1 MVIEGGGITL
11 TCGDCLE
18 LMRDIPSGSV
28 DMVLADL
35 PYGTTQCKWDSV
47 IPFGPLWEA
56 YKRVCKPN
64 AAIVLTA
71 SQPFTSALG
80 ASNIGDL
87 RYSWVWEKTTAT
99 GHLNAKKMPM
109 KAHEDILVFSQVPH
123 RYFPQELKP
132 LGKVVKRG
140 HNGDNFGKS
149 GTENFQEFTNYP
161 RSLLRYPLDANKLH
175 PTQKPVALME
185 YLIKTYTNTGEVV
198 LDNTMGSGTT
208 GVACLNTAR
217 RFIGIEKDPK
227 YFEIARNRILS
238 DEFSIAIESA

>member
-1 MVIEGGGITL
+1 MQMGF
-11 TCGDCLE
+11 
-18 LMRDIPSGSV
+18 R
-28 DMVLADL
+28 
-35 PYGTTQCKWDSV
+35 DSV
-47 IPFGPLWEA
+47 WSAVGSLQTRLQT
-56 YKRVCKPN
+56 KRSDSAHGI
-64 AAIVLTA
+64 AAIYERAGRIKSREPEILVG
-71 SQPFTSALG
+71 LG
-80 ASNIGDL
+80 EN
-87 RYSWVWEKTTAT
+87 YSHRAFERQ
-99 GHLNAKKMPM
+99 KMPM

-185 YLIKTYTNTGEVV
+185 YLIETYTNPGELV

-208 GVACLNTAR
+208 GVACLNTGR